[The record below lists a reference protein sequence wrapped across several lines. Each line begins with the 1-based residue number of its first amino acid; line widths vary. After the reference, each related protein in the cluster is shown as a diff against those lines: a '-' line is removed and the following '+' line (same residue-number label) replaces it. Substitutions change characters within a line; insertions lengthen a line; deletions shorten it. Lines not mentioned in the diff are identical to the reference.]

1 MKYGVFGKTNKLSK
15 KTKIYNKPSKNKKIK

>member
-15 KTKIYNKPSKNKKIK
+15 KIKIYNKPSKKKKIR